1 MSTLCPTENP
11 LDAKVFYNL
20 PFTYDLITRTAK
32 WDETT
37 LDGVPA
43 LVDFKEEK
51 VTGTWQEGRK
61 TERTNQHSRTEL
73 IQARPS
79 GTGKVARILSF
90 MDVTSNN
97 NEIHDGFTS
106 RAGRALISELFDPM
120 TGEPSDEPSVQCAAA
135 ISMKPSITGSI
146 QKAEGDRVVD

>member
-120 TGEPSDEPSVQCAAA
+120 TGEPSDEPSVQSTAV
-135 ISMKPSITGSI
+135 ISMKPTIADSAT
-146 QKAEGDRVVD
+146 QKETQ